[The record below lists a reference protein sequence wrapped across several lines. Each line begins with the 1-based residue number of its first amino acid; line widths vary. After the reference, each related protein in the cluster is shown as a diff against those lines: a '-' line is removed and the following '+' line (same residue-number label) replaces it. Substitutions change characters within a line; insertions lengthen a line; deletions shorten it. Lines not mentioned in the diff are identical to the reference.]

1 MNQRRLSG
9 ASAADDADGLAG
21 PGQKADP
28 GEGLRPCRAIGDPG
42 IAKFHLPPQRLHR
55 VTATRN
61 LAGLDGQDSLN
72 PVAAGHRFGH
82 GNDEVGKLDQLYQN
96 LRHIVIQRHNL
107 SLGQRTRMHPEGAG
121 MQERHY
127 RQIQDH
133 IRHRIE
139 QVGNPAHPELK
150 PVQQLISSGKFRNLL
165 RFLPKCPQDPHPGE
179 ILPGGS
185 RHAVQVALHLPVHG
199 NRHQNDGEDHCQQ
212 HGYRHSKH
220 QRSGHINGKGHH
232 HSAKHHKG
240 RPEQQAQGQ
249 IHPILQLIHIAGHAG
264 NHGSGAQRVDLPVRQ
279 PLNMGKQRAPQPGG
293 KAGSRLR
300 RKNIGP

>member
-1 MNQRRLSG
+1 
-9 ASAADDADGLAG
+9 
-21 PGQKADP
+21 
-28 GEGLRPCRAIGDPG
+28 
-42 IAKFHLPPQRLHR
+42 
-55 VTATRN
+55 
-61 LAGLDGQDSLN
+61 
-72 PVAAGHRFGH
+72 
-82 GNDEVGKLDQLYQN
+82 
-96 LRHIVIQRHNL
+96 
-107 SLGQRTRMHPEGAG
+107 MHPEGAG
-121 MQERHY
+121 MQECHHC
-127 RQIQDH
+127 QIQDH

-150 PVQQLISSGKFRNLL
+150 PVQQLVSSGKFRNLL
-165 RFLPKCPQDPHPGE
+165 RFLPKCPQDPYPGE

-220 QRSGHINGKGHH
+220 QRPGHINGKGHH

-264 NHGSGAQRVDLPVRQ
+264 NHGSGAQGVDLPVRQ

-293 KAGSRLR
+293 KTGSRLR
-300 RKNIGP
+300 RKILGCYGANQSHHSQKRQKAAPLQNVPVIPAGNAHIDDGRHDQRHKQLKQRLQQLKQRTQHTLFPVRFQINQQSFHTFHLPMGSFVPPLPKFYLIFFHCVWKVM